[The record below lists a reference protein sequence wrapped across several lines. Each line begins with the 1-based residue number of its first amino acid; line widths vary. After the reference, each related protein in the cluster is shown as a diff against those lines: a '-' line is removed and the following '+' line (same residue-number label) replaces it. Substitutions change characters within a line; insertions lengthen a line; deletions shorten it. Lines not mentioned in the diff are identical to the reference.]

1 MKIGDNGF
9 SERITTPNSRTQS
22 ANEASRG
29 SSSSTSSSRSAS
41 SDSLQLSS
49 FAAKLQQSTPTVDSN
64 RASRIASITKAVQS
78 NSFQVDPMQIS
89 RAMISEAVGS
99 SAS

>member
-1 MKIGDNGF
+1 MKISDNGF

-22 ANEASRG
+22 ANEVSRG

-49 FAAKLQQSTPTVDSN
+49 FAAKLQSTPTVDSS

-78 NSFQVDPMQIS
+78 NSFQVDPLQIS
-89 RAMISEAVGS
+89 RAMISEAVS
-99 SAS
+99 STAG